1 MTSQAPSAMLVAV
14 LALLT
19 AVTPFSID
27 MYLSAFPDMAAE
39 FHTTAPMIQLTL
51 TAFLVGLAV
60 GQLVIG
66 PLSDQFG
73 RRRPLLI
80 GTVACLIASLLCILA
95 PSIQVLIGLR
105 FVQGFTGAAGVVIA
119 RAIIADRAK
128 GSAAARLF
136 AVMMVIG
143 VLAPIT
149 APILGGVVVGGWG
162 WRAVLAALAAMN
174 LLMLV
179 GALFV
184 VDESLPAQHRRP
196 GGLRSLAGGM
206 RDVLGNRPYVGYT
219 LTLGL
224 AASAMFAYISA
235 SPFILQ
241 NILGFTPQAYS
252 LTFGACALAIAASG
266 TLSARLVKTVA
277 PRKLL
282 IGGVSTMVVVTAL
295 QLLNVTV
302 GHVIPWLTI
311 ALMAGF
317 MATVGFTFA
326 NATTLAIEQVREAA
340 GTGSAV
346 LGFLQYTFGAATTP
360 LVGLAGDASALPMS
374 IVMFT
379 AAALAATVLLTL
391 TRHRD
396 TDTFSA
402 SAELTSTH

>member
-1 MTSQAPSAMLVAV
+1 MTPPPPSAMLIAV

-51 TAFLVGLAV
+51 TAFLIGLAV

-80 GTVACLIASLLCILA
+80 GTVACLITSVLCIFA
-95 PSIQVLIGLR
+95 PSIEVLIALR

-128 GSAAARLF
+128 GAAAARLF

-149 APILGGVVVGGWG
+149 APVLGGVIVAGWG
-162 WRAVLAALAAMN
+162 WRAVFAALAAMN
-174 LLMLV
+174 LLMLA
-179 GALFV
+179 GAAFFAH
-184 VDESLPAQHRRP
+184 ESLPVEHRRP
-196 GGLRSLAGGM
+196 GGLRSLADGM
-206 RDVLGNRPYVGYT
+206 RGVLGNRRYLGYT

-224 AASAMFAYISA
+224 TASAMFAYISA

-241 NILGFTPQAYS
+241 NILGFSPRAYS

-266 TLSARLVKTVA
+266 TLSARLVKSIA
-277 PRKLL
+277 PRRLL
-282 IGGVSTMVVVTAL
+282 IGGVSTMVVVTAV

-302 GHVIPWLTI
+302 GQVIPWLTI
-311 ALMAGF
+311 ALMACF
-317 MATVGFTFA
+317 MGTVGFTFA
-326 NATTLAIEQVREAA
+326 NATTLAIEQVRETA

-379 AAALAATVLLTL
+379 AAVLAAAVLLTC

-396 TDTFSA
+396 SSTASA
-402 SAELTSTH
+402 SAELAAVR